1 MQHSW
6 CIQVAFAGIII
17 VSKTKFWLILN
28 YYNCCIFSLSCVRD
42 S

>member
-6 CIQVAFAGIII
+6 CIQVAFAEIII
-17 VSKTKFWLILN
+17 VSKTKFWLILS